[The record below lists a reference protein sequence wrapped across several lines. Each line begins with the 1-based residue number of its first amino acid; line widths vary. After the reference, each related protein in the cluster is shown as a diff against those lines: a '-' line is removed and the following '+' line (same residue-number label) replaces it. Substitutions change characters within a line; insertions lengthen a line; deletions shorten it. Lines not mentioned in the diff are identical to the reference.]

1 MITAGLKCHQWTES
15 IHKITVSICEDV
27 NSHSVDLIKCGGGW
41 RACVKYSSDNWNEG
55 AGNAS
60 NPTALDTRRHLC
72 TNKQAQNQKQSYTRP
87 FKAFKTHS
95 ATISRSRKRAPQ
107 IVMSFFLMK
116 LNAIVFHI
124 SQVCY
129 NTSLSLQGKKHRTH
143 LRSNKTTKSL
153 HYLPGHMRK
162 TWLLCG
168 FCV

>member
-1 MITAGLKCHQWTES
+1 M
-15 IHKITVSICEDV
+15 
-27 NSHSVDLIKCGGGW
+27 
-41 RACVKYSSDNWNEG
+41 YSSDNWNEG

-107 IVMSFFLMK
+107 ILLSSFLMK

-124 SQVCY
+124 SQVY
-129 NTSLSLQGKKHRTH
+129 AI
-143 LRSNKTTKSL
+143 
-153 HYLPGHMRK
+153 
-162 TWLLCG
+162 
-168 FCV
+168 